1 MLKKRFTSIKEKE
14 ELFHTE
20 LIKLGVNYETAAQA
34 ANILAAGKP
43 DELLAEQ
50 EIQLAKEVCREW
62 LIQHKRLASLLREQ
76 Y

>member
-1 MLKKRFTSIKEKE
+1 M
-14 ELFHTE
+14 
-20 LIKLGVNYETAAQA
+20 NYETAAQA
-34 ANILAAGKP
+34 ASILAAGKP